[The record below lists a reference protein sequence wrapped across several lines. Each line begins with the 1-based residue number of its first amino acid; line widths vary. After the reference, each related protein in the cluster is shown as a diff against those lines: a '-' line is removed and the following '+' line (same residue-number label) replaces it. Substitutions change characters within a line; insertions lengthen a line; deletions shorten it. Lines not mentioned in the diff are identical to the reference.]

1 MVKDKIQPT
10 VIVEEVVVED
20 SKSNKATRVIQ
31 LRTDNPNMTNVNV
44 ADEVGCSQT
53 YSSKIWSD
61 HMKSKGK
68 TTKTRRTTKDAP
80 AASNKPQKI
89 TAKRKATT
97 SNGLADAA
105 TILKARHDMACIVSR
120 VGPSAAETLLS
131 DIVTT

>member
-1 MVKDKIQPT
+1 MSKDKIQPT
-10 VIVEEVVVED
+10 VTVEEVVSEAP
-20 SKSNKATRVIQ
+20 KSNKATKVIQ

-44 ADEVGCSQT
+44 ASEVGCSQT

-61 HMKSKGK
+61 YMKSKGK
-68 TTKTRRTTKDAP
+68 TTKTRRTAKNTAV
-80 AASNKPQKI
+80 AATKPQRI

-97 SNGLADAA
+97 ANGLADAA

-120 VGPSAAETLLS
+120 VGASAAETLLS